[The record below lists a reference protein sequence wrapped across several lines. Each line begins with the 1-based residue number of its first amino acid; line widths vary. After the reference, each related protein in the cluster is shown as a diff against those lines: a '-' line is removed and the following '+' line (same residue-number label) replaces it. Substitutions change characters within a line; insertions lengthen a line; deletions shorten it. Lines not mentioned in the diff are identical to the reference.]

1 MAENS
6 PLFIFE
12 AISLGI
18 LRVLTSNVL
27 LSLGIASC
35 PKDWDVC
42 TVRTAAVCRA
52 ESGPLLL
59 QELSPVLHKE
69 QLCTV
74 SCSLWAI
81 RDQLVQACTTTASTE
96 LSEQEW
102 EEHRATVQGSLIA
115 QLQLQS
121 LTH

>member
-42 TVRTAAVCRA
+42 TVRTAAVCRERSA
-52 ESGPLLL
+52 PAAGTLSCPAQRAVMYCLL
-59 QELSPVLHKE
+59 QSVGNQRP
-69 QLCTV
+69 
-74 SCSLWAI
+74 
-81 RDQLVQACTTTASTE
+81 ASTG
-96 LSEQEW
+96 LYYYSQ
-102 EEHRATVQGSLIA
+102 H
-115 QLQLQS
+115 
-121 LTH
+121 